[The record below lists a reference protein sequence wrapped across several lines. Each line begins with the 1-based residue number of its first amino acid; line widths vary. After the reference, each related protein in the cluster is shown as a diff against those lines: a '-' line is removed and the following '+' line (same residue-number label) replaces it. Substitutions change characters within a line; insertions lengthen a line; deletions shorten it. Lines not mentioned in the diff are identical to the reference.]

1 MLLERTASGS
11 RQVLLQPQT
20 LRASVQVRQVYAYRL
35 PPCCCCDCCLR
46 TQLEP
51 PWLVLQAEVRQK
63 ILCILEKA
71 GLNRQEQGS
80 VLVVNVRD
88 IEEKIKVEDVGK
100 MPLTE
105 VSKLYTVNS

>member
-1 MLLERTASGS
+1 M
-11 RQVLLQPQT
+11 
-20 LRASVQVRQVYAYRL
+20 
-35 PPCCCCDCCLR
+35 
-46 TQLEP
+46 
-51 PWLVLQAEVRQK
+51 

-80 VLVVNVRD
+80 VLVLTVRD

-105 VSKLYTVNS
+105 VAKLYTVNI

>member
-1 MLLERTASGS
+1 
-11 RQVLLQPQT
+11 
-20 LRASVQVRQVYAYRL
+20 
-35 PPCCCCDCCLR
+35 
-46 TQLEP
+46 
-51 PWLVLQAEVRQK
+51 
-63 ILCILEKA
+63 LEKA